1 VQFMTAAA
9 HVMSSFTNTDCV
21 KDHPQICESIAQ
33 ALAAA
38 SAFVSLTAFDTN
50 AATTKQSA

>member
-9 HVMSSFTNTDCV
+9 NVMSSFTNTGCV
-21 KDHPQICESIAQ
+21 KGHPQICESIAE

-38 SAFVSLTAFDTN
+38 SLVNLTAFDTN